1 MLSNLF
7 DEYSLNARVRPSL
20 LALLPLI
27 IATYI
32 SLPALYN
39 IVATLLSIIVACGFI
54 TALAHYSRH
63 RGRKTEERLFSLWG
77 GKPTT
82 IILRHLDDTLDGHT
96 KTRYQK
102 YLTEQISGW
111 SAPTI
116 EDEQRSPDTADKL
129 YDSAVRWLLEKTRD
143 TKQYRLLFI
152 ENISYGFRRN
162 ARGIKW
168 FGVMCSVIAVLLIIV
183 NIYPNPDYLDSKKYS
198 LEYSS
203 LIFSI
208 VMFMWWLVVVS
219 DTWVKDAAESYAL
232 RLLAVCENQK

>member
-1 MLSNLF
+1 MLSNIF

-27 IATYI
+27 VATYV
-32 SLPALYN
+32 SFPVLYD
-39 IVATLLSIIVACGFI
+39 IVATLLSIIVACGLI
-54 TALAHYSRH
+54 TALAYFSRH
-63 RGRKTEERLFSLWG
+63 QGRNTEKKLFSLRG

-82 IILRHLDDTLDGHT
+82 LILRHLDDTLDEHT
-96 KTRYQK
+96 KARYHK
-102 YLTEQISGW
+102 YLSEEIHEW

-116 EDEQRSPDTADKL
+116 EDEQQNQDAADKL

-143 TKQYRLLFI
+143 TKKYRLLFN

-168 FGVMCSVIAVLLIIV
+168 FGIACTFTAILLAISS
-183 NIYPNPDYLDSKKYS
+183 IYPDTDYLDFRKYA
-198 LEYSS
+198 LELSS

-208 VMFMWWLVVVS
+208 LMLIWWLIVVS
-219 DTWVKDAAESYAL
+219 YSWVRDAADSYAL
-232 RLLAVCENQK
+232 RLLAACENQG

>member
-27 IATYI
+27 IATYV
-32 SLPALYN
+32 SLPVLYN
-39 IVATLLSIIVACGFI
+39 IVATLFSIIVACGFV

-63 RGRKTEERLFSLWG
+63 QGRKTEKRLFSLWG

-82 IILRHLDDTLDGHT
+82 IILRHLDDTLDWHT
-96 KTRYQK
+96 KTRYHK
-102 YLTEQISGW
+102 YLSKEINEW

-116 EDEQRSPDTADKL
+116 EDEQQSPDIADKL
-129 YDSAVRWLLEKTRD
+129 YDSAIRWLLEKTRD
-143 TKQYRLLFI
+143 TKKYRLLFI

-168 FGVMCSVIAVLLIIV
+168 FGMACSGIAIILILA
-183 NIYPNPDYLDSKKYS
+183 NLYPSEDYLKIKKYS

-208 VMFMWWLVVVS
+208 VMLIWWLVVVS
-219 DTWVKDAAESYAL
+219 DAWVKDAAESYAL
-232 RLLAVCENQK
+232 RLLAVCENHK

>member
-7 DEYSLNARVRPSL
+7 DEYSLSARVRPSL

-27 IATYI
+27 IATYV

-39 IVATLLSIIVACGFI
+39 VVAALFSIIVACGFI

-82 IILRHLDDTLDGHT
+82 IILRYLDHTLDRHT
-96 KTRYQK
+96 KTRYHK
-102 YLTEQISGW
+102 YLSDQISDW
-111 SAPTI
+111 SSPTI
-116 EDEQRSPDTADKL
+116 QDEQRSPDTADKL

-143 TKQYRLLFI
+143 TKKYRLLFK

-168 FGVMCSVIAVLLIIV
+168 FGVMCSLIAVLLIV
-183 NIYPNPDYLDSKKYS
+183 VDIYPRPDYLDSKKYS

-208 VMFMWWLVVVS
+208 FMFLWWLIVVS
-219 DTWVKDAAESYAL
+219 DAWVRDAAESYAL
-232 RLLAVCENQK
+232 RLLAVCEDQN